1 MLREETEFDGN
12 AIGLDPSD
20 CGCTDCIVGNSIP
33 ESDISSIRELLQ
45 EHFTEGRKI
54 VNRTYASVLVAYK
67 SADGEYTY
75 ASLDLPDRFAEIR
88 VIEPEISDYDGE
100 SIVICENSGD
110 YEPNLRADEDPDN
123 VKVISSDNRG
133 GITMA
138 AEKHFRFSRRIAN
151 RTGKTLVF
159 HKSYG
164 EYGYVALDVRRGT
177 KVSII
182 R

>member
-1 MLREETEFDGN
+1 MLREDTDFDGN
-12 AIGLDPSD
+12 GIGIDPAD
-20 CGCTDCIVGNSIP
+20 CGCVDCQVGNSIP
-33 ESDISSIRELLQ
+33 ESDISSIRELIQ

-54 VNRTYASVLVAYK
+54 VNRTGFSILVAYK
-67 SADGEYTY
+67 SADGIYTY
-75 ASLDLPDRFAEIR
+75 ASLDLPDRSAEIR
-88 VIEPEISDYDGE
+88 VIEPEASSYDGE
-100 SIVICENSGD
+100 SIVICESSGD
-110 YEPNLRADEDPDN
+110 YDPNLRADDDPDN

-138 AEKHFRFSRRIAN
+138 AEKHFRFNRRIAN
-151 RTGKTLVF
+151 RTGKTFIF

-164 EYGYVALDVRRGT
+164 EYGFIALDIRRGT